1 MGLLGASSRG
11 NDALNFR
18 AIVDASQESGVEH
31 GALLLEFTDAAVRR
45 SAVLDAARSRL
56 AQAAGPG
63 AMVDA
68 AGVVANFQRMVRIAD
83 GTGIPVDSY
92 ILERTGELPQRL
104 GLTEYRSAA
113 NTFAAR

>member
-11 NDALNFR
+11 NEALNFR

-31 GALLLEFTDAAVRR
+31 GALLLEFTEAAVRR
-45 SAVLDAARSRL
+45 SENLAEARARL

-83 GTGIPVDSY
+83 ATGIPVDGY

-113 NTFAAR
+113 NTFAAT